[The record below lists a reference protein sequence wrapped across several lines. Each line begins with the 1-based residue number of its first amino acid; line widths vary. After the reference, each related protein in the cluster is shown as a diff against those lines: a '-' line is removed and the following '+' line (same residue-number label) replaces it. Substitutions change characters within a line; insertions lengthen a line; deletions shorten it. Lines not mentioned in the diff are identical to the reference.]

1 METSTVLKN
10 NPSFPSLSTCL
21 FFHFFPPLFPVYE
34 DVEPEAGE
42 DRVLELGILV
52 HDDGDDAHVGQEA
65 TRPTHHVLAGQPVL
79 R

>member
-1 METSTVLKN
+1 M
-10 NPSFPSLSTCL
+10 STCL
-21 FFHFFPPLFPVYE
+21 CLLFPPLLFPVYE
-34 DVEPEAGE
+34 DVEAEAGE
-42 DRVLELGILV
+42 DGVLELGVLV